1 MLAILGGT
9 GAALAFAGST
19 ICSSRSAKLLDPF
32 SVVAWVMLAGLVV
45 SVPLAA
51 AQGVPH
57 FDASNVTWLVVGGTG
72 NVLGLVIAY
81 YAMRTGKV
89 GVVAPI
95 VSSEGAVAAVLA
107 TATGA
112 PLGAA
117 TGFLLLVV
125 AVGIVLAGRQ
135 VEPGAGG
142 FAGRPAILAF
152 AAALAFGVS
161 LLAIAR
167 AAETVPL
174 WWSVLPARVIG
185 AAALALPLALTRRL
199 RLTRRAVPFVVTS
212 GLCEV
217 AGLGSYA
224 LGARHGIA
232 VAAVLASLFGALAAV
247 LAAVLFGERLAR
259 VQVAGVGT
267 IAAGVALLTA
277 LHA

>member
-19 ICSSRSAKLLDPF
+19 MCSSRSAKLIGPF
-32 SVVAWVMLAGLVV
+32 SVAAWMMLAGLVV
-45 SVPLAA
+45 TVPLAA

-57 FDASNVTWLVVGGTG
+57 FDAANVTWLLVGGTG
-72 NVLGLVIAY
+72 NVLGLVIVYHAL
-81 YAMRTGKV
+81 RSGKV

-95 VSSEGAVAAVLA
+95 VSTEGAVAAVLA
-107 TATGA
+107 TATGE

-117 TGFLLLVV
+117 TGVLLLVV
-125 AVGIVLAGRQ
+125 ATGVVLAGRQ
-135 VEPGAGG
+135 AEPGPGG
-142 FAGRPAILAF
+142 LAGRPAILAF
-152 AAALAFGVS
+152 AAALAFGAS
-161 LLAIAR
+161 LLAIGR
-167 AAETVPL
+167 AADTVPL

-185 AAALALPLALTRRL
+185 AAALGLPLAIAGRL
-199 RLTRRAVPFVVTS
+199 RLTRRAAPFVIAS

-217 AGLGSYA
+217 AGLGAYA
-224 LGARHGIA
+224 LGARDGIA

-259 VQVAGVGT
+259 VQIAGVGT

-277 LHA
+277 LQA

>member
-19 ICSSRSAKLLDPF
+19 MCSSRSAKLVGPF

-45 SVPLAA
+45 SAPLAA

-57 FDASNVTWLVVGGTG
+57 FDAANVTWLVVGGTG
-72 NVLGLVIAY
+72 NVLGLIVAY
-81 YAMRTGKV
+81 YALRAGKV

-95 VSSEGAVAAVLA
+95 VSTEGAVAAVLA
-107 TATGA
+107 TATGE

-117 TGFLLLVV
+117 TGVLLLVV
-125 AVGIVLAGRQ
+125 AVGVVLAGRQ
-135 VEPGAGG
+135 VEPGPGG
-142 FAGRPAILAF
+142 LAWRPALLAL
-152 AAALAFGVS
+152 AAALVFGAS
-161 LLAIAR
+161 LLAIGR
-167 AAETVPL
+167 AADTVPL
-174 WWSVLPARVIG
+174 WWTVLPARVIG
-185 AAALALPLALTRRL
+185 AVAIALPLALAGRL
-199 RLTRRAVPFVVTS
+199 RLTRRAVPFVVAS

-224 LGARHGIA
+224 LGARDGIA

-259 VQVAGVGT
+259 AQVAGVGT
-267 IAAGVALLTA
+267 IAAAVALLAA
-277 LHA
+277 LQA

>member
-19 ICSSRSAKLLDPF
+19 MCSSRSAKLIGPF
-32 SVVAWVMLAGLVV
+32 SVAACMMLVGLVV
-45 SVPLAA
+45 TVPLAA

-57 FDASNVTWLVVGGTG
+57 FDAANVTWLLVGGAG
-72 NVLGLVIAY
+72 NVLGLVITY
-81 YAMRTGKV
+81 YALRSGKV

-95 VSSEGAVAAVLA
+95 VSTEGAVTAVLA
-107 TATGA
+107 TATGE

-117 TGFLLLVV
+117 TGVLLLVV
-125 AVGIVLAGRQ
+125 AVGVVLAGRQ
-135 VEPGAGG
+135 AEPGAGSL
-142 FAGRPAILAF
+142 AGRPAILAF
-152 AAALAFGVS
+152 AAALAFGAS
-161 LLAIAR
+161 LLAIGR

-185 AAALALPLALTRRL
+185 AVALALPLALAGRL
-199 RLTRRAVPFVVTS
+199 RLTRRAAPFVIAS

-217 AGLGSYA
+217 AGLGAYA
-224 LGARHGIA
+224 LGARDGIA

-277 LHA
+277 LQA